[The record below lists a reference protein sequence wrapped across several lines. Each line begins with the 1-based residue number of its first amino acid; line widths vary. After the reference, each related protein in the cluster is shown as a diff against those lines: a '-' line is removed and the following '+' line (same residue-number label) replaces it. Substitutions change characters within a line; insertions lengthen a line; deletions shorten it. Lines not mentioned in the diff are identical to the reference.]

1 MKYTGSKQRLAKKIS
16 PIIND
21 LIKQHNINTYIEPFV
36 GSANMIEYIQCKNKI
51 ASDNNEYLISMWN
64 VIQSV
69 A

>member
-1 MKYTGSKQRLAKKIS
+1 MGSKQRLAKKIS

-36 GSANMIEYIQCKNKI
+36 GGVNMIEHIQCKNKI
-51 ASDNNEYLISMWN
+51 TSDNNEYLISMWN